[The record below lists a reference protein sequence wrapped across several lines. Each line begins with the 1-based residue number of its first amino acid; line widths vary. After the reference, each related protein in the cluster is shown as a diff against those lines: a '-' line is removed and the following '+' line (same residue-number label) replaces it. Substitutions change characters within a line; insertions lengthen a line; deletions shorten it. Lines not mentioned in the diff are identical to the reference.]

1 MPEGKQ
7 AMVTGG
13 GGDVPMG
20 EGAVGSTTSPAN
32 AVANGD
38 QLQNGKRRGEAGGR
52 TTPNPPRP
60 LKTTKLSEQPS
71 GNAARGGPSAP
82 PPPVQRGLSLDKT
95 ASAPQRAPLQV
106 HDAFRCTA
114 NCARPAAL
122 AAPAGERCC
131 RRVTLLPAQD
141 AAGREAAP
149 VSALAAFMRS
159 SDDAHPIRFA
169 QAFENWVAPSEQ
181 WVTSTRW
188 RAR

>member
-1 MPEGKQ
+1 
-7 AMVTGG
+7 MVTGG

-82 PPPVQRGLSLDKT
+82 PPPAQRGLSLGKT

-106 HDAFRCTA
+106 RDAFRCTA